1 MTRTAKLLPV
11 RLYGDTTLKKVAE
24 PVQEITPEIK
34 EFIQDLTYTMYET
47 DGVGLAAPQVGR
59 SIRIFVVDAFW
70 FDDEA
75 KKNPTVLIN
84 PEFVEFEGEEVNE
97 EGCLSLPEIYEKVH
111 RAEKVVIKGL
121 NEHGK
126 PVQYEGTDL
135 LGRAFQHEYDH
146 LDGIMFIDKIPKL
159 RRAII
164 SKKLRALASTTDENG
179 VNVG

>member
-11 RLYGDTTLKKVAE
+11 RLYGDKTLKRIAE

-34 EFIQDLTYTMYET
+34 EFIEDLTYTMYET

-59 SIRIFVVDAFW
+59 SLRIFVIDTTW
-70 FDDEA
+70 FDDDA
-75 KKNPTVLIN
+75 KKNPIVMIN

-97 EGCLSLPEIYEKVH
+97 EGCLSLPDIYEKVH
-111 RAEKVVIKGL
+111 RAGKVKIKGM
-121 NEHGK
+121 NEKGEL
-126 PVQYEGTDL
+126 VEYEGEDL

-146 LDGIMFIDKIPKL
+146 LDGIMFIDKIAKL

-164 SKKLRALASTTDENG
+164 SRKLRDLASTTDENG